1 MEEMWGIV
9 AENSE
14 RLTYVGLGLGTGL
27 LASYTG
33 RYMDQRNGRD
43 HDYSAED
50 HQKKLIEEDPVTDL
64 DDFEE
69 NALMEM
75 YYDNFDHV
83 EQAYDDSKS
92 SVVYTIAIDGVNS
105 LLGENNIG
113 FEEYPEVFTGTFIGV
128 KLGRKIPTPID
139 VSNAYQE
146 IRENFTE

>member
-33 RYMDQRNGRD
+33 RYMDQRNGRN
-43 HDYSAED
+43 HDYSPED

-64 DDFEE
+64 NHFKE
-69 NALMEM
+69 NALMKI
-75 YYDNFDHV
+75 YYDNFNHMK
-83 EQAYDDSKS
+83 QAYDDSKS

-113 FEEYPEVFTGTFIGV
+113 FEE
-128 KLGRKIPTPID
+128 
-139 VSNAYQE
+139 
-146 IRENFTE
+146 